1 MLAFEGE
8 LLSNKLVG
16 SALLILN
23 VIRCFYILDLALSLG
38 CLLLTVFWT
47 MMVLRS
53 LPFTLARG
61 WTHKKTLTSNRVRL
75 PAELKHINKR
85 RKRN

>member
-1 MLAFEGE
+1 MLAFAFEGE

-38 CLLLTVFWT
+38 SLLLTVFWT

-53 LPFTLARG
+53 SPSTLAGG
-61 WTHKKTLTSNRVRL
+61 WTHKDNLD
-75 PAELKHINKR
+75 LKSGETTR
-85 RKRN
+85 